1 MSAYTSAIRP
11 ERKDQTGVPGGF
23 FNKIPLFFLRIALGF
38 AMAAATGAA
47 TAAKHD
53 LDYERLRASL
63 DGLAADPVI
72 GSLAPAERALA
83 DQAVQA
89 LLAETSGGKQ
99 VRAHRVYVAERRVD
113 IAYAAAQAADQE
125 RRLDGLDREHDHIL
139 LEASRRDAAQARLEA
154 ERQRIQSLAQAEE
167 ADRLRAEAE
176 AARAQSAQD
185 VEAAQA
191 QAAQTRR
198 LADAQAR
205 ESELARKEAQLAEAT
220 AVDLRARLQNLQ
232 ATQGAEGM
240 QMTLDDIAFAPG
252 QAALRPEAKSSL
264 GRLVAFVNKDPSK
277 AIRIQ
282 GHTDSRGNTNANQ
295 ALSQRRADA
304 VRDALIAAGVAA
316 NRITSVGLGEGQPVD
331 SNDSEPG
338 RARNRRVDIILQD
351 RP

>member
-1 MSAYTSAIRP
+1 MSRLRNAGLCVTLAFAAI
-11 ERKDQTGVPGGF
+11 T
-23 FNKIPLFFLRIALGF
+23 AH
-38 AMAAATGAA
+38 
-47 TAAKHD
+47 AAKHD

-83 DQAVQA
+83 EQAVQA
-89 LLAETSGGKQ
+89 LIADISGGKQ
-99 VRAHRVYVAERRVD
+99 GRAHKVYMAERRVD

-125 RRLDGLDREHDHIL
+125 RQFNTLDREHDHIL
-139 LEASRRDAAQARLEA
+139 LEASRRDAEQARLEA
-154 ERQRIQSLAQAEE
+154 EKQRIQSLAQAEE
-167 ADRLRAEAE
+167 SDRLRAEAD
-176 AARAQSAQD
+176 AAREQSAQD
-185 VEAAQA
+185 VESAQA

-220 AVDLRARLQNLQ
+220 AVDLRARLQNLR
-232 ATQGAEGM
+232 ATQGATGM

-264 GRLVAFVNKDPSK
+264 GTLVAFVNKNSSK
-277 AIRIQ
+277 AIRIE

-295 ALSQRRADA
+295 TLSQRRADA

-316 NRITSVGLGEGQPVD
+316 ARITSVGLGEGQAVD
-331 SNDSEPG
+331 SNESEEG
-338 RARNRRVDIILQD
+338 RARNRRVDVILED
-351 RP
+351 RTQ